1 MQVTVRMTKMPV
13 VQLPARTSLA
23 GATLW
28 DSNWLKKAREVRE
41 VRRAQEEW
49 EELNEQEGQGGA
61 EE

>member
-1 MQVTVRMTKMPV
+1 MTVRMTKMPV

-28 DSNWLKKAREVRE
+28 DSNWLKKAREVR
-41 VRRAQEEW
+41 RAQEEG

>member
-28 DSNWLKKAREVRE
+28 DSNWLKKAREVR
-41 VRRAQEEW
+41 RAQEEW
-49 EELNEQEGQGGA
+49 EELNEQEAQGGA